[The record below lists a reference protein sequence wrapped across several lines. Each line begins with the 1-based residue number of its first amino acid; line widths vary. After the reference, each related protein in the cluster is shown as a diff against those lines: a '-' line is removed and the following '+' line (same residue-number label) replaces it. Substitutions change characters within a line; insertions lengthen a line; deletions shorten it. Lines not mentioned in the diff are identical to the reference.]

1 MNIPEDMIGG
11 ARVMRRIERPEL
23 KAWLAGTE
31 LTAEQVRTIPL
42 SNRRALIDNGHIV
55 VMPRAVLDQTRPAN
69 AIPVEAAEPV
79 ERFHVHEGGGRWS
92 VYEGR
97 KLNENP
103 LSKDEAEALAAG
115 LPQKGTHHA

>member
-23 KAWLAGTE
+23 QAWLAGTE
-31 LTAEQVRTIPL
+31 LTADQVKAIPL

-55 VMPRAVLDQTRPAN
+55 VMPRAVLDETRPDN
-69 AIPVEAAEPV
+69 GLPAEPG
-79 ERFHVHEGGGRWS
+79 ERFPVHEGGGRWS